1 MANYDPSVRPAENSS
16 EPLKVVF
23 GISLHH
29 IIDVV
34 SACNDVTPCKFLRVT
49 QKNIHIVI
57 ALSLLCVAAVLDFD

>member
-1 MANYDPSVRPAENSS
+1 VELIILVPVLGDENEYRLTRYLMANYDPSVRPAENSS

-34 SACNDVTPCKFLRVT
+34 SLFLVYLTTRS
-49 QKNIHIVI
+49 Q
-57 ALSLLCVAAVLDFD
+57 